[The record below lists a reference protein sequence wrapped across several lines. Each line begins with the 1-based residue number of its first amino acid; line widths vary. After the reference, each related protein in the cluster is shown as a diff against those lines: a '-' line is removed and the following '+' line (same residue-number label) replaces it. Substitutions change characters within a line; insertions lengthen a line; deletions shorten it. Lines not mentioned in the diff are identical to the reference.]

1 MSARSGS
8 EDCLFCKIVAGEIP
22 GDIVLTTDE
31 VVAFRDVDPQAPT
44 HVLVV
49 PRRHAPHASATVAE
63 EPSLAA
69 ALVTAAA
76 QVAEAEGLTDYRMV
90 MNTGAEAGQSV
101 FHTHLHV
108 LGGRAMSWPPG

>member
-1 MSARSGS
+1 MSTTSGS

-31 VVAFRDVDPQAPT
+31 VVAFRDVDPKAPT

-49 PRRHAPHASATVAE
+49 PRRHAPHAASTVAE
-63 EPSLAA
+63 EPALAA

-90 MNTGAEAGQSV
+90 MNTGAQAGQSV

-108 LGGRAMSWPPG
+108 LGGRTMSWPPG